1 MPTEHMRKINQLYD
15 EGQQV
20 WIDVYEA
27 PGVDGQTIIA
37 EVPREVRQP
46 NAVRQYLLRKGAAA
60 AVVEDAARLAA
71 AIAMEAPV
79 VRRAARTGWRDGN
92 TAFVSHRFVAP
103 EATEGAIIPP
113 ECPLVGAPGQSG
125 VRGSLEAWRD
135 LVGMARHSTAMIVAL
150 LAAFAAPL
158 LTLLNRPSF
167 SLVFFGPSRAGK
179 STAQVVAA
187 SALGFGREEDLPSL
201 NASPAGLLAAAL
213 AFNDHLLPINEVG
226 TVQGSK
232 NEIYKPLRDTTYA
245 LMNGQDKLRHPSWSG
260 GGGGAASTFR
270 VLCLFSSERSPD
282 DWAALNGET
291 RDDGEKARLIGV
303 PVPIGPDDTIFDCP
317 PPVLAG
323 ELSAWTRAQFERLR
337 RELPLQRGV
346 AMMNYTDWLLHD
358 VEARATR
365 AQSRVAEFER
375 ALGRPEMSPVA
386 RDIVVKFGGLY
397 AGGHLGIDAGV
408 LPLSKRE
415 MAQAAKRACLGALDA
430 LPDPLAELRADF
442 ATLKA
447 RLAGASILD
456 IDDCPPSRMRL
467 MQDADGFRRPRGDGQ
482 RKGEEF
488 VIRAQVFVKWFTTP
502 VRTRHVLEWLDDE
515 GFLDP
520 RGGRTPR
527 RSLEWA
533 EKQPLWPNGTRVR
546 SFCIFLPNGLTDLDK
561 LGG

>member
-1 MPTEHMRKINQLYD
+1 MTTKRIRKINQLYD

-20 WIDVYEA
+20 WFDVYEA
-27 PGVDGQTIIA
+27 AGVEGQTITA

-60 AVVEDAARLAA
+60 AIVEDSATLAA
-71 AIAMEAPV
+71 AIATEAPV
-79 VRRAARTGWRDGN
+79 VRRTARTGWRDGN
-92 TAFVSHRFVAP
+92 AAFVSHRFVSP
-103 EATEGAIIPP
+103 EALEDAIISP
-113 ECPLVGAPGQSG
+113 ESPLIGAPGQSG
-125 VRGSLEAWRD
+125 VHGSLAEWRD
-135 LVGMARHSTAMIVAL
+135 LVGMARHSTAMMVAL
-150 LAAFAAPL
+150 VAAFAAPL

-167 SLVFFGPSRAGK
+167 ALVLFGPSRAGK

-213 AFNDHLLPINEVG
+213 TFNDHMLPINEVG

-232 NEIYKPLRDTTYA
+232 NEIYRALRDTTYA
-245 LMNGQDKLRHPSWSG
+245 LMNGQDKLRHPSWTG
-260 GGGGAASTFR
+260 GVGGASSTFR

-291 RDDGEKARLIGV
+291 RDDGEKVRLIGV
-303 PVPIGPDDTIFDCP
+303 PVPIGPDDTIFDLP
-317 PPVLAG
+317 PPVLTG
-323 ELSAWTRAQFERLR
+323 EPSAWTRAQFERLR
-337 RELPLQRGV
+337 QDLPSQRGV
-346 AMMNYTDWLLHD
+346 AFMTYIDWLLRD
-358 VEARATR
+358 VEARAAR
-365 AQSRVAEFER
+365 ARSKVAEFER
-375 ALGRPEMSPVA
+375 VIGRSDMSPVA

-397 AGGHLGIDAGV
+397 AAGILGIDARV
-408 LPLSKRE
+408 LPLSKLE
-415 MAQAAKRACLGALDA
+415 MAQAVKRACLGALDA
-430 LPDPLAELRADF
+430 LPDPLAELRADIT
-442 ATLKA
+442 TLKT

-488 VIRAQVFVKWFTTP
+488 VVRAQVFVKWFSMP